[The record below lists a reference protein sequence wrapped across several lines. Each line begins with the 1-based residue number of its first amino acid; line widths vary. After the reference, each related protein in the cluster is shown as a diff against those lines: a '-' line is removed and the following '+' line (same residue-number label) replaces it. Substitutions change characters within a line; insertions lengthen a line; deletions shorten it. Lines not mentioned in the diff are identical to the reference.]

1 LVIDHSDLIHHSAFA
16 FGLRYPAFP
25 SRLQSR
31 ILPGMTDR
39 LPESSLRLGL
49 PSGSL
54 QTSTVEL
61 FGRAGYR
68 ISIAERSVFP
78 RIDDEKM
85 SAVLFRA
92 QEISRY
98 VVDGIVDFGLTG
110 YDWIV
115 ENGNEADVIEICE
128 LVYSRG
134 SAQPARWVLA
144 VPEESDVRQPKD
156 FEGKILATELVN
168 TTRKYFAQHGVKVNV
183 EFSWGTTEIKA
194 RLLDGIV
201 ELTETGSSLRANNLR
216 IVDTLLTSTPRLIAN
231 KAAWAIP
238 WKREKMENIAM
249 LLRGAIEARA
259 KVGLKMNIPEAALEQ
274 VLALLP
280 AEKSPT
286 ISRLADSQWV
296 AAEVILEEKQERE
309 LIPVLKRAG
318 ATGIITYPLNKVI
331 P

>member
-1 LVIDHSDLIHHSAFA
+1 
-16 FGLRYPAFP
+16 
-25 SRLQSR
+25 
-31 ILPGMTDR
+31 MTDR
-39 LPESSLRLGL
+39 LPESTLRLGL

-54 QTSTVEL
+54 QNSTIEL

-68 ISIAERSVFP
+68 VSIGDRSVFP
-78 RIDDEKM
+78 RIDDAKI

-98 VVDGIVDFGLTG
+98 VADNIIDCGLTG
-110 YDWIV
+110 HDWIV
-115 ENGNEADVIEICE
+115 ENGNDRDVIEICE
-128 LVYSRG
+128 LTYSRT

-144 VPEESDVRQPKD
+144 VPEESPVQKPEDLAGGIV
-156 FEGKILATELVN
+156 ATELVN
-168 TTRKYFAQHGVKVNV
+168 VTRKYFAARNINVTV

-194 RLLDGIV
+194 RLLDAIV
-201 ELTETGSSLRANNLR
+201 DLTETGSSIRANSLR
-216 IVDTLLTSTPRLIAN
+216 IVDTLLESTPRLIAN
-231 KAAWAIP
+231 KKAWEIP
-238 WKREKMENIAM
+238 WKREKMENIAI

-259 KVGLKMNIPEAALEQ
+259 KVGLKMNVPEARLDE
-274 VLALLP
+274 VVSFLP

-296 AAEVILEEKQERE
+296 AVEVILEEQQERE
-309 LIPVLKRAG
+309 LIPRLKRAG

>member
-1 LVIDHSDLIHHSAFA
+1 
-16 FGLRYPAFP
+16 
-25 SRLQSR
+25 
-31 ILPGMTDR
+31 MTDR
-39 LPESSLRLGL
+39 LPASTLRLGL

-54 QTSTVEL
+54 QASTIEL

-68 ISIAERSVFP
+68 VSVQERSVFP

-98 VVDGIVDFGLTG
+98 VVDGIVDCGLTG

-115 ENGNEADVIEICE
+115 ENGNENDVVEICD
-128 LVYSRG
+128 LTYSRG
-134 SAQPARWVLA
+134 SSNPARWVLA
-144 VPEESDVRQPKD
+144 VPEESDLRKPED
-156 FEGKILATELVN
+156 FNDRIIATELVN
-168 TTRKYFAQHGVKVNV
+168 TTRKYFASRGIKVTV

-231 KAAWAIP
+231 RSAWEVS

-259 KVGLKMNIPEAALEQ
+259 KVGLKMNVPEAQ
-274 VLALLP
+274 LAEVISFLP

-286 ISRLADSQWV
+286 VSRLADAAWV
-296 AAEVILEEKQERE
+296 AVEVILEEKQERE
-309 LIPVLKRAG
+309 LIPALKRAG